1 MFYYKHVGHIIVIS
15 FIEIIFTDRTCVLQN
30 VPILHS
36 ETVMEDQKF
45 ERYLVFPVDLLE
57 VWKVN
62 KAKQTPR
69 LRTDWNE
76 ITSRMS
82 VTGGASSH
90 LSLATASVAQ
100 LSPLLSI
107 TKFSGA
113 FFTKTAFLY

>member
-1 MFYYKHVGHIIVIS
+1 MRKKEEEKIVLLQICFYRLKTTWLPMIWWYKHKHICQIVVIT

-36 ETVMEDQKF
+36 ETDMEDQKF

-69 LRTDWNE
+69 LRTD
-76 ITSRMS
+76 
-82 VTGGASSH
+82 
-90 LSLATASVAQ
+90 
-100 LSPLLSI
+100 
-107 TKFSGA
+107 
-113 FFTKTAFLY
+113 